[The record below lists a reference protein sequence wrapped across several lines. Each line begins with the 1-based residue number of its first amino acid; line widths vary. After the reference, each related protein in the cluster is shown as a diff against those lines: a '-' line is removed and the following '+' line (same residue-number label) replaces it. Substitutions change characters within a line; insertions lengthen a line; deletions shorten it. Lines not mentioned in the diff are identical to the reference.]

1 MSPSSSLGWTS
12 RHDPSAPV
20 EPSLACVAGKGK
32 EEITNDWHRVKRERA
47 RTEIARVS
55 SGLDGMK
62 STVVAKIATA
72 AEREAF
78 VVIQVIATFAT
89 ATRVR
94 IVVALVGDGDALEL
108 LLQFGVLRHQ
118 LLNQLGSGVTLLD
131 MRQECKA

>member
-1 MSPSSSLGWTS
+1 VVGKKKKNYLFTIIIFFVCVYLGWRQTIRTMSPSSSLGWTS

-72 AEREAF
+72 AEREA
-78 VVIQVIATFAT
+78 
-89 ATRVR
+89 
-94 IVVALVGDGDALEL
+94 
-108 LLQFGVLRHQ
+108 LQ
-118 LLNQLGSGVTLLD
+118 NASS
-131 MRQECKA
+131 